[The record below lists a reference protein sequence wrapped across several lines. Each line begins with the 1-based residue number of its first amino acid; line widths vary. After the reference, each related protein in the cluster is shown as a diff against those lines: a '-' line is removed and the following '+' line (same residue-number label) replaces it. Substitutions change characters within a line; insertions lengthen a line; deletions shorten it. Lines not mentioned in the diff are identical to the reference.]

1 MSSARPRLPKYVKGY
16 IDRHGKPRH
25 YFAPKGAKQVPLPGT
40 PYSTE
45 FMDAYGEAV
54 KSWRQVSSVAR
65 PGIPGLARV
74 APGSMEAL
82 ILAYYN
88 SAAFSSLKP
97 ITQATYKGV
106 LEGMRRSF
114 GSLPVSTLKARN
126 IEAIMSSRADRPEAA
141 NSILKM
147 FRILMP
153 LAIRLDLRTD
163 NPTNGIKKLKSRS
176 GGYKVWEE
184 ADVEA
189 FYRRHPAGSKA
200 RLAFDLMIYTGM
212 RRADIVRLGR
222 QHIKNGVISNIQSK
236 TGGAVD
242 IPVHQDL
249 QTSLDT
255 VPSGQ
260 LTFLVTEQG
269 LPFTAAGF
277 GNWFRDRVAEAGLRD
292 GLGKGEMGLSA
303 HGLRKLILT
312 RLAEAGCSAHQIIAI
327 SGHKSISEV
336 MRYTQAAD
344 RKRLAAAAIA
354 VLRPAGGTQT
364 GTDGE

>member
-1 MSSARPRLPKYVKGY
+1 M
-16 IDRHGKPRH
+16 
-25 YFAPKGAKQVPLPGT
+25 PLPGT
-40 PYSTE
+40 PYSSE
-45 FMDAYGEAV
+45 FMDAYDEALKNWKASAV
-54 KSWRQVSSVAR
+54 NRTGNK
-65 PGIPGLARV
+65 GIVRV

-82 ILAYYN
+82 IVAYYK
-88 SAAFSSLKP
+88 SAAYTSLRP

-106 LEGMRRSF
+106 LESMRRSF

-153 LAIRLDLRTD
+153 LAIRLDMRRD
-163 NPTNGIKKLKSRS
+163 NPTTGIKKLKSRS
-176 GGYKVWEE
+176 SGYKVWEE
-184 ADVEA
+184 ADVDA
-189 FYRRHPAGSKA
+189 FYSRHLGGSRA

-212 RRADIVRLGR
+212 RRADIVQLGR
-222 QHIKNGVISNIQSK
+222 QHVKNGVISNIQSK

-242 IPVHQDL
+242 IPVHPDL
-249 QTSLDT
+249 QRSLNT
-255 VPSGQ
+255 VPAGQ

-269 LPFTAAGF
+269 LPFTPAGF

-354 VLRPAGGTQT
+354 TLRPAGGTRT